1 MIQLQFLNKILKE
14 RNSGLLTLNNLTS
27 DFFSDYLAEF
37 SFISNHLTTYGTL
50 PDIETFLSKF
60 PNFDIIDVKETDSYL
75 IDGLYEDF
83 NRRNLAKVFN
93 KVRELLNSNKVDE
106 AMKVY
111 LTASQ
116 DAVKA
121 AHLDSIDIIHDTS
134 RYDKYI
140 DKCQDFDKFYIRTG
154 FKELDALIGGWDR
167 YEELATIAARP
178 GIGKSW
184 VALKVAI
191 AAAEQGL
198 NVGLYSGEMSE
209 LKVGY
214 RADTLISHLSN
225 GKIIHGNSEIQ
236 NDYKHFLDTI
246 STKISGHIR
255 VLTPAM
261 ISGPAGVTALRAFI
275 EKENLDMLVVD
286 QHSLLEDDRKAKNPV
301 EKAANI
307 SRDLKN
313 LQVMKKIP
321 IIAVSQQNRSS
332 TEGGVDTSH
341 IAQSDRISQDS
352 TIIIFLEKKDN
363 IMTLNLTKS
372 RDAINGKALKY
383 VVDLDKGLFEF
394 MPSEEDALGGDG
406 CDELANEYG
415 EAEGEDVF

>member
-1 MIQLQFLNKILKE
+1 M
-14 RNSGLLTLNNLTS
+14 
-27 DFFSDYLAEF
+27 
-37 SFISNHLTTYGTL
+37 
-50 PDIETFLSKF
+50 
-60 PNFDIIDVKETDSYL
+60 
-75 IDGLYEDF
+75 
-83 NRRNLAKVFN
+83 
-93 KVRELLNSNKVDE
+93 RELLNSNKVDE

-121 AHLDSIDIIHDTS
+121 THLDSIDIIHDTS

-140 DKCQDFDKFYIRTG
+140 DKCQDFDKFYIKTG

-178 GIGKSW
+178 GVGKSW

-236 NDYKHFLDTI
+236 NEYKHFLDII
-246 STKISGHIR
+246 STKIPGHIR

-286 QHSLLEDDRKAKNPV
+286 QHSLLEDDRRAKNPV

-372 RDAINGKALKY
+372 RDAINGKSLKY